1 MAETMQGQAQTT
13 VDYDGALFAG
23 YPDLLTPKHIAEL
36 TGMSVQYVRSLCRT
50 GQIPA
55 VQVGKSRWYT
65 PKNRFIAF
73 VNGACIE

>member
-1 MAETMQGQAQTT
+1 MLAASEMFGE
-13 VDYDGALFAG
+13 

-36 TGMSVQYVRSLCRT
+36 TGMSVQYVRTLCRT

-65 PKNRFIAF
+65 PKARFIAF
-73 VNGACIE
+73 VNGEYE